1 MKIKKPN
8 FWDYKKPTLFSYLL
22 LPFTLPIYI
31 KNIFLNKKSTEKSSI
46 KKICIGNIYVGGTGK
61 TPLAIMISRMF
72 QHNQKKSAVIK
83 KFYRNQLDE
92 QILIEKYTNLI
103 CKKKRIDAIESAESK
118 NLDFIVFDDGLQDR
132 SINYDL
138 KIVCFNNVQWIGN
151 GLLIPAGPLRESIKS
166 LKKYDAV
173 VINGDNSKNDKILKI
188 LKKINS
194 ELNIFES
201 YYKASNLSDFDLSK
215 NYVIFSGIGNNKNFV
230 NLLNNYNFKIIK
242 QYNFPDHYHFNKF
255 EMNNIIKFAKENNCE
270 IITTEKDYFR
280 LDKEF
285 KEKVKFLKIGLEFY
299 NYDLFYKFIE
309 KRL

>member
-31 KNIFLNKKSTEKSSI
+31 KNIFLNKKSKEKSSI

-103 CKKKRIDAIESAESK
+103 CKKKRIDAIESAQSK
-118 NLDFIVFDDGLQDR
+118 NLDYIVFDDGLQDR

-242 QYNFPDHYHFNKF
+242 QYNFPDHYHFNRF
-255 EMNNIIKFAKENNCE
+255 EVNNIIKFAKENNCK

-285 KEKVKFLKIGLEFY
+285 KEKVKFLKIELEFY
-299 NYDLFYKFIE
+299 NYDLFYKFIK